1 MHSSR
6 AAWQRQAACFLSVL
20 TVDLFQLCSRVY
32 LVLSVFVVRRALDKI
47 PTRSSGGGFS
57 VHTEIVGSER

>member
-1 MHSSR
+1 M
-6 AAWQRQAACFLSVL
+6 
-20 TVDLFQLCSRVY
+20 
-32 LVLSVFVVRRALDKI
+32 LSVFVVRRALDKI